1 MAKLRV
7 DKIAAPI
14 IEEEYTGSV
23 HLPGTGNRV
32 VASGFDS
39 NLTGAFTIE
48 GWYLASTLNA
58 DSIFFGNYNDTE
70 PEEGL
75 YLRYSNS
82 DDEMYLFWRDADAS
96 SHIILRPGSVIFNTN
111 QWHHVAVTRDSSDTV
126 RIFLDGRSLGSV
138 NNTDSA
144 ETVSMTDTN
153 FAIGALNPGHA
164 NFWDGY
170 VSNFRIVNGTALY
183 TDDFEVPTSELK
195 PVDGTVLL
203 CCQSS
208 TSVTEE
214 ASGGSTLTT
223 TGSPV
228 AVSDPNPGFFRKFNV
243 SSTTTENT
251 GSVFFDDSGD
261 RLDIAIGTDLDLG
274 TADFTIELW
283 WYKADSGNNYA
294 WTLGDAKLS
303 TGLELYVGSTGT
315 ATNVYTNNAAQITA
329 ATNPSANEWHH
340 YAVVRESGT
349 LKLYI
354 DGVQDPSTYDA
365 SSADFGGAGGFL
377 YIGAE
382 YYNSAFNYDGLKYI
396 SNFRVIKGK
405 ALYTSN
411 FAVPTTELEVT
422 PETVL
427 VCCHDGENIFAEK
440 TGKIIAAVGDRLSS
454 PTPTATDSPI
464 GITTFQ
470 PGLTRDVDPTAG
482 PVFQGGA
489 GFTSQNWLTLP
500 KGTTTERFVEVANNA
515 VSASSARGIFQGG
528 QVPGNTNIIEYI
540 TIASAGNGIDFG
552 DRTIARQYLA
562 SVASN
567 TRGVTAGGDPSTN
580 VIDYITISTL
590 GDAQDFGDLFTGRYG
605 MGSCASSIRGVW
617 AGGTPGTVNTIDYVT
632 IATTGDAKDFG
643 DLTSGRV
650 YLTGCG
656 SPSRGLFAGGITPTR
671 LNTIDFITIAS
682 MGNAFDFGD
691 LTEVVGQRAG
701 CSSSTRGV
709 FGGGTTPTIVNTID
723 FVTIS
728 STSNATDFGDITVT
742 REAAG
747 ACSSSTRG
755 VWGGGDS
762 PTKRD
767 TIDYVE
773 LATLGDATV
782 TVVLDKYR

>member
-294 WTLGDAKLS
+294 WT
-303 TGLELYVGSTGT
+303 
-315 ATNVYTNNAAQITA
+315 
-329 ATNPSANEWHH
+329 
-340 YAVVRESGT
+340 
-349 LKLYI
+349 
-354 DGVQDPSTYDA
+354 
-365 SSADFGGAGGFL
+365 
-377 YIGAE
+377 
-382 YYNSAFNYDGLKYI
+382 
-396 SNFRVIKGK
+396 
-405 ALYTSN
+405 
-411 FAVPTTELEVT
+411 
-422 PETVL
+422 
-427 VCCHDGENIFAEK
+427 
-440 TGKIIAAVGDRLSS
+440 
-454 PTPTATDSPI
+454 
-464 GITTFQ
+464 
-470 PGLTRDVDPTAG
+470 
-482 PVFQGGA
+482 
-489 GFTSQNWLTLP
+489 
-500 KGTTTERFVEVANNA
+500 
-515 VSASSARGIFQGG
+515 
-528 QVPGNTNIIEYI
+528 
-540 TIASAGNGIDFG
+540 
-552 DRTIARQYLA
+552 
-562 SVASN
+562 
-567 TRGVTAGGDPSTN
+567 
-580 VIDYITISTL
+580 
-590 GDAQDFGDLFTGRYG
+590 
-605 MGSCASSIRGVW
+605 
-617 AGGTPGTVNTIDYVT
+617 
-632 IATTGDAKDFG
+632 
-643 DLTSGRV
+643 
-650 YLTGCG
+650 
-656 SPSRGLFAGGITPTR
+656 
-671 LNTIDFITIAS
+671 
-682 MGNAFDFGD
+682 
-691 LTEVVGQRAG
+691 
-701 CSSSTRGV
+701 
-709 FGGGTTPTIVNTID
+709 
-723 FVTIS
+723 
-728 STSNATDFGDITVT
+728 
-742 REAAG
+742 
-747 ACSSSTRG
+747 
-755 VWGGGDS
+755 
-762 PTKRD
+762 
-767 TIDYVE
+767 
-773 LATLGDATV
+773 
-782 TVVLDKYR
+782 